1 MFALCVSL
9 KLMKQLCW
17 CGNPDLKEFS
27 AEYLRCDVCSTLIS
41 KSFPT
46 NDITTIADEETD
58 FYGKKYW
65 LDHQVEDLGLA
76 TIEQR
81 SRSDLVDRCGLWL
94 DRLLEFSLP
103 PAQLL
108 EIGCSHGGFLALAEL
123 AGFHVTGIELSPW
136 VVEFARKS
144 FDVDVLI
151 GPIERLDFKA
161 GSFDVICMF
170 DVLEHLQDPVRTL
183 QACVRA
189 LTSDGILLAQTPQY
203 PVRADFA
210 TLYDRRH
217 PFLEMMLPDEH
228 LFLFSNESVRKLLK
242 EVGLPGC
249 EFVPAPFAHY
259 DMMFAAGRRPLARK
273 SIRAKQ
279 EALENSASGRVIEG
293 LLTFLQKNDTR
304 EAQRQ
309 DLLANFVQAKQD
321 IETLQVRIK
330 RLSQEMHHLAEERRD
345 LAERRDRLVEENRYL
360 AEKQDRLGEEMHH
373 LTAEHNLLT
382 EEQQKLAEERHRLMH
397 HLTAEHNLLTEEQHK
412 LAEERHRFGKWL
424 RQAYAERNRLR
435 KSAGLE
441 AAFKQSAKWLF
452 SSVAKRILTWIPRSR
467 RRRTRVCVD
476 LMRIPATGGD
486 GGLTVAVIDLL
497 KHLCRDERFDF
508 IYLTVERSYAA
519 ASSFLRPRDSLILIS
534 AGPHKT
540 RYGNAQPVWQTL
552 TAENLK
558 RHRIDIFYG
567 PSCVIPVAA
576 RGFKTVCLV
585 PDFLHRDCPEL
596 IPPERLDDRELVIS
610 NSLDDARKVQVPS
623 EYMRR
628 RLLETYPVSP
638 EQIFVTHFRLENRAQ
653 AIPLIN
659 SRNRP
664 FFLCP
669 DGYISGRSIK
679 AMLTG
684 YKQYLRSAGQNGW
697 ALVFAGHCDERLSQ
711 VRELA
716 DSLELGGEVEIEP
729 ELRTENVLSLLRA
742 ASALLYPV
750 LHEGP
755 GIPVFEAFQYS
766 VPVICSSASSLPE
779 LAGEA
784 ALYVH
789 PNSSKEIA
797 RAMYEVSSSSET
809 RARLVD
815 LGLKRIKN
823 ISLADEAERLGTVFA
838 ELAEGK

>member
-1 MFALCVSL
+1 
-9 KLMKQLCW
+9 MKQLCW
-17 CGNPDLKEFS
+17 CGNPNVEEFS
-27 AEYLRCDVCSTLIS
+27 PEYLRCDVCSTLIS
-41 KSFPT
+41 KSFPA
-46 NDITTIADEETD
+46 NDITTIRDEAAD

-65 LDHQVEDLGLA
+65 LDHQVEELGLGS
-76 TIEQR
+76 IEQR
-81 SRSDLVDRCGLWL
+81 SRTDLVDRCGLWL

-108 EIGCSHGGFLALAEL
+108 EIGCSHGGFLALAKL
-123 AGFHVTGIELSPW
+123 AGFLVTGIELSPW

-144 FDVDVLI
+144 FDVNVLI
-151 GPIERLDFKA
+151 GPIERLNFKA

-183 QACVRA
+183 RACVQA
-189 LTSDGILLAQTPQY
+189 LTLEGIFLVQTPQY
-203 PVRADFA
+203 PGRVDFA
-210 TLYDRRH
+210 KLCEQQH

-228 LFLFSNESVRKLLK
+228 LFLFSEESVRNLLK
-242 EVGLPGC
+242 EAGFVGC

-259 DMMFAAGRRPLARK
+259 DMMFAAGKRQLERK
-273 SIRAKQ
+273 SKSAKQ
-279 EALENSASGRVIEG
+279 VALGNSAGGRVMEG
-293 LLTFLQKNDTR
+293 LLTFLQENDSR

-330 RLSQEMHHLAEERRD
+330 RLSQEMHYLAEERRD
-345 LAERRDRLVEENRYL
+345 LAERRDCLVEENRHL

-373 LTAEHNLLT
+373 LTAEHN
-382 EEQQKLAEERHRLMH
+382 Q
-397 HLTAEHNLLTEEQHK
+397 LTEEQHK
-412 LAEERHRFGKWL
+412 LAEERHRFEEWL
-424 RQAYAERNRLR
+424 RRAYAERNRLR

-441 AAFKQSAKWLF
+441 AAFKQWAKSLF
-452 SSVAKRILTWIPRSR
+452 SSVAKRIPTWIPRSR

-476 LMRIPATGGD
+476 LTGIPATGGD
-486 GGLTVAVIDLL
+486 GGLTMAVIDLL

-508 IYLTVERSYAA
+508 IYLSVERSYAA

-534 AGPHKT
+534 AGSHKT
-540 RYGNAQPVWQTL
+540 RYGNAQPVWRTL

-558 RHRIDIFYG
+558 RHRIDIFYR
-567 PSCVIPVAA
+567 PSCVIPIAA

-585 PDFLHRDCPEL
+585 PDLLHRDCPEL
-596 IPPERLDDRELVIS
+596 IPPERPDDRELVIS
-610 NSLDDARKVQVPS
+610 NSLDEARKVQVPS
-623 EYMRR
+623 VYIRR

-638 EQIFVTHFRLENRAQ
+638 EQIFVTYFRVENRAQ
-653 AIPLIN
+653 DIPLIN
-659 SRNRP
+659 PRNRP
-664 FFLCP
+664 FFFCP
-669 DGYISGRSIK
+669 DGYFSGRSIK

-684 YKQYLRSAGQNGW
+684 YKQYLRSTGQNGW
-697 ALVFAGHCDERLSQ
+697 ALVFAGHSDDSLSQ
-711 VRELA
+711 LRELA
-716 DSLELGGEVEIEP
+716 DSLELGGDVEIEP
-729 ELRTENVLSLLRA
+729 ELRTENALNLLRA
-742 ASALLYPV
+742 AGALLYPV

-784 ALYVH
+784 AFYVD
-789 PNSSKEIA
+789 PNSPKEIA

-823 ISLADEAERLGTVFA
+823 ISPADEAEKLGTVFA